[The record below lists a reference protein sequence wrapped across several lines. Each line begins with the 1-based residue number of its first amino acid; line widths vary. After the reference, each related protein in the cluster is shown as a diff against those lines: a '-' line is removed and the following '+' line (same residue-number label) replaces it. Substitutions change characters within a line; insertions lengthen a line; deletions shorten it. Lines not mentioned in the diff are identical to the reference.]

1 MPADRHLGP
10 PCDDGCGNPFQLHT
24 GECMVRYAAWQ
35 RQMREEAAE
44 RLRRRREV
52 EEAEPY
58 NRGICRYCQA
68 SLAEPHYDDCEW
80 VAGQ

>member
-1 MPADRHLGP
+1 VTDPELLRRLQLRAADPQR
-10 PCDDGCGNPFQLHT
+10 
-24 GECMVRYAAWQ
+24 AW
-35 RQMREEAAE
+35 EEAAE

-68 SLAEPHYDDCEW
+68 AMTESHYDDCEW
-80 VAGQ
+80 PNP